1 MCSVCCALNTINNK
15 VLEIIWRK
23 YCFFAKVFSIEEFK
37 KFRQKPK
44 KKLWKKLKDL
54 ILLKNEPCSLQTTI
68 F

>member
-1 MCSVCCALNTINNK
+1 MCSVWYALNTINNK

-44 KKLWKKLKDL
+44 KKLWKKLKDF
-54 ILLKNEPCSLQTTI
+54 I
-68 F
+68 FTKK